1 MREFNHTSDTMS
13 SRILADTRSSHPSS
27 SRSSGRSNRPVLD
40 FPRAATTRC
49 HVSMLLDQLEE
60 RCRLAAQ
67 TRQRYYRS
75 SSCTRDAPPNQ
86 QIQPYHYPPSWREPW
101 LVGSFGP
108 RLEARFEVGE
118 ELGRGHF
125 GVVRACRERG
135 SGATFACK
143 TISKELLQGSR
154 AMEELRAEALTP
166 LLLQQM
172 AEEEED
178 ERARDG
184 EEVETV
190 NSVNP
195 VNSSSSSSSSSS
207 TGRSPWEGLVR
218 LHSVYEDNSGV
229 HLVMDHCSGGDLF
242 DLVDRYAESAGM
254 PEQLAAAVVG
264 QLAAT
269 LAWMHSVGVVHRD
282 LKPENILLA
291 RPFSGDA
298 SSLPNLHLCVAD
310 FGLARRL
317 APGEHLTGLVGS
329 PFYLAPEV
337 VKGHL
342 YNHQVDVWS
351 LGIIMYTCLSGK
363 LPFHGPNHNAVFAA
377 ACRATPDLVSPELWG
392 GVSAEAKDLVRRMLE
407 KEPGRRMRSCEIL
420 SHPWFETVGRRNLSR
435 IGLMTEVPAFGIAN
449 STQRPLFL
457 PWTGVDCR
465 GLPWNGVDYSST
477 GASGSGTAGS
487 VTAANVAVKNSPIG
501 GMSSPSI
508 LQSQPWHSIQLSQ
521 FQPASSQPSQPTA
534 SHQSSQ
540 PSQPSQASQPSQ
552 QDQSSCAQDT
562 IATLHLTT
570 TPTPQVTANTVAD
583 PNHITTPPQDHIT
596 AAGTTS
602 SHSPMPPRPTPARP
616 LSICPPPPPSPH
628 TLATSTTPT
637 PRTPSRA
644 LSARP
649 RKPANQSPR
658 PTAPSPPALP
668 PSLLSQLRADRV
680 ADLMRLFR
688 ACQAGSSDDVAR
700 CQGSTSPA
708 VSTVHV
714 EQIRT

>member
-1 MREFNHTSDTMS
+1 MS
-13 SRILADTRSSHPSS
+13 SQVLAASSSDPCS
-27 SRSSGRSNRPVLD
+27 SRSFGSLSRPVFD

-60 RCRLAAQ
+60 RCHLAAQ

-75 SSCTRDAPPNQ
+75 SSCTRGAPPSQ
-86 QIQPYHYPPSWREPW
+86 QIQPYHYPPSWRDPW

-125 GVVRACRERG
+125 GVVRVCQERG

-154 AMEELRAEALTP
+154 EMEELRAEALTP

-172 AEEEED
+172 AEEEEE
-178 ERARDG
+178 ERAREGD
-184 EEVETV
+184 EEEAV
-190 NSVNP
+190 NPVNP
-195 VNSSSSSSSSSS
+195 VNSTS
-207 TGRSPWEGLVR
+207 TERSPWEGLVR
-218 LHSVYEDNSGV
+218 LHSVYEDNWGV

-264 QLAAT
+264 KLAAT

-298 SSLPNLHLCVAD
+298 SSFPNLHLCIAD

-342 YNHQVDVWS
+342 YDHQVDVWS
-351 LGIIMYTCLSGK
+351 LGIILYTCLSGK

-377 ACRATPDLVSPELWG
+377 ACRAAPDLVSPELWS
-392 GVSAEAKDLVRRMLE
+392 GVSAEAKDLVRGMLE
-407 KEPGRRMRSCEIL
+407 KEPGRRIRSE
-420 SHPWFETVGRRNLSR
+420 
-435 IGLMTEVPAFGIAN
+435 A
-449 STQRPLFL
+449 QRVSFL
-457 PWTGVDCR
+457 PWTGVDCH

-477 GASGSGTAGS
+477 GASGCSTAGS

-508 LQSQPWHSIQLSQ
+508 LQSQPWQSSQLSQ
-521 FQPASSQPSQPTA
+521 FQPASSQLSQPTA

-540 PSQPSQASQPSQ
+540 SSQPSQPSQ
-552 QDQSSCAQDT
+552 QDQYPCAEDT
-562 IATLHLTT
+562 ATPHLTT
-570 TPTPQVTANTVAD
+570 TPTPEATANASAD
-583 PNHITTPPQDHIT
+583 PNHLTTPPQDD
-596 AAGTTS
+596 ATS
-602 SHSPMPPRPTPARP
+602 SHSPTPPRPTPPRP
-616 LSICPPPPPSPH
+616 LSICPPPPPSPR
-628 TLATSTTPT
+628 TLATCTTPT

-649 RKPANQSPR
+649 RKPTNQSPR
-658 PTAPSPPALP
+658 PAAPSPPALP
-668 PSLLSQLRADRV
+668 PSLLTQLRADRV
-680 ADLMRLFR
+680 ADLMRLFQ

-700 CQGSTSPA
+700 CQGSRLL
-708 VSTVHV
+708 V
-714 EQIRT
+714 

>member
-1 MREFNHTSDTMS
+1 MASQILASRSERFGVDIPLEDEFRTAPGHSSSMREFAHTSDAMS
-13 SRILADTRSSHPSS
+13 SKIIAGATGANDQNPSRGFPS
-27 SRSSGRSNRPVLD
+27 SNRPVLD
-40 FPRAATTRC
+40 FPRAETTRC

-75 SSCTRDAPPNQ
+75 SSFTRGAPPNQ
-86 QIQPYHYPPSWREPW
+86 RIDPYHYPPSWREPW

-135 SGATFACK
+135 RGATFACK

-154 AMEELRAEALTP
+154 EMEELRAEALTP

-172 AEEEED
+172 AEEKED
-178 ERARDG
+178 ERAREG
-184 EEVETV
+184 EEMEA
-190 NSVNP
+190 VNP
-195 VNSSSSSSSSSS
+195 VDPVNRINSISTS
-207 TGRSPWEGLVR
+207 TGRAPWEGLVR
-218 LHSVYEDNSGV
+218 VHSVYEDSWGV

-242 DLVDRYAESAGM
+242 DLVDQYAESAGM

-264 QLAAT
+264 QLADT

-291 RPFSGDA
+291 RPFSGEA
-298 SSLPNLHLCVAD
+298 GTLPNLHLCIAD

-342 YNHQVDVWS
+342 YDHQVDVWS
-351 LGIIMYTCLSGK
+351 LGIILYTCLSGK

-377 ACRATPDLVSPELWG
+377 ACRAAPDLVSPELWG

-407 KEPGRRMRSCEIL
+407 KEPGRRIRTCEIL
-420 SHPWFETVGRRNLSR
+420 SHPC
-435 IGLMTEVPAFGIAN
+435 TEP
-449 STQRPLFL
+449 QRASFL
-457 PWTGVDCR
+457 PWDGVGC
-465 GLPWNGVDYSST
+465 NST
-477 GASGSGTAGS
+477 GASSGTTGS
-487 VTAANVAVKNSPIG
+487 VTVANVAVKNSPIG

-508 LQSQPWHSIQLSQ
+508 LQSQPWQPNQLSQ

-534 SHQSSQ
+534 SHQSSH
-540 PSQPSQASQPSQ
+540 PSQPCQPSQPSQ
-552 QDQSSCAQDT
+552 QDQPSCAQDT
-562 IATLHLTT
+562 ATLHLTT
-570 TPTPQVTANTVAD
+570 TPIPQVTPNTASD
-583 PNHITTPPQDHIT
+583 PNHTTTPPKND
-596 AAGTTS
+596 ATS
-602 SHSPMPPRPTPARP
+602 SHSPPRPRPTPPRP
-616 LSICPPPPPSPH
+616 LSISPPPPASPR
-628 TLATSTTPT
+628 TLATSTT

-649 RKPANQSPR
+649 RKPTAQSPR
-658 PTAPSPPALP
+658 PVAPSPPALP
-668 PSLLSQLRADRV
+668 PSLLTQLRADRV

-700 CQGSTSPA
+700 CQGSSPA
-708 VSTVHV
+708 VSSVQV
-714 EQIRT
+714 EQIKT